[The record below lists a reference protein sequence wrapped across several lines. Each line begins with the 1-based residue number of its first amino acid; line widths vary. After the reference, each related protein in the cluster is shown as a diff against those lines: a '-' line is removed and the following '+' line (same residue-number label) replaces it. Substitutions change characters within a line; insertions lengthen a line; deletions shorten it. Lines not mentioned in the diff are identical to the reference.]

1 MDLNTVKALHII
13 FVVSWFA
20 GLFYMVRLFIYHI
33 EAQSLPDTEKDVL
46 QRQYKLMEKRLWYV
60 ITWPAMLLTLIFGIW
75 MLVLSP
81 VYLAQGWMHLK
92 LGFVVLLVIYHLI
105 CHRIFQQL
113 KNDSSKWT
121 SFTLRIWN
129 EVATLLLVAIV
140 FIVVLKSSLSW
151 IWGTV
156 GFFAVALLLML
167 GIKLYKKLR
176 K

>member
-33 EAQSLPDTEKDVL
+33 EAKTLPDNEREIL

-60 ITWPAMLLTLIFGIW
+60 ITWPAMLLTLVFGTW

-81 VYLAQGWMHLK
+81 IYLAQGWMHLK

-105 CHRIFQQL
+105 CHRIYRQL
-113 KNDSSKWT
+113 QNDTSNWT
-121 SFTLRIWN
+121 SFRLRIWN